1 MTSLTRWNP
10 LKTISRIDPF
20 SDFDEFFRGNALRP
34 SWSNV
39 EVTAPDVRIDVT
51 EDDGA
56 YRVKADI
63 PGVEKN
69 DIDVSINDNQV
80 SISAEIKRE
89 TTRKEGERTMV
100 TERAYGQA
108 YRSFTL
114 PTDVERD
121 KAEAHYE
128 NGVLSLVLPKKQNGS
143 ARKLTVS

>member
-89 TTRKEGERTMV
+89 TTRKEGERNMV
-100 TERAYGQA
+100 TERAYGQV

>member
-1 MTSLTRWNP
+1 
-10 LKTISRIDPF
+10 
-20 SDFDEFFRGNALRP
+20 
-34 SWSNV
+34 
-39 EVTAPDVRIDVT
+39 
-51 EDDGA
+51 
-56 YRVKADI
+56 VKADI

-100 TERAYGQA
+100 TERAYGQV